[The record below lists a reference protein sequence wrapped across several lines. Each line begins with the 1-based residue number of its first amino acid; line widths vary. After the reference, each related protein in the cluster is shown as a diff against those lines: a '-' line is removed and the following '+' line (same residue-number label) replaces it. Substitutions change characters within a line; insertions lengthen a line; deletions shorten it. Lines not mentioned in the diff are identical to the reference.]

1 MLNVFIFS
9 QRPNRSEMIGL
20 HLSLTPALCSIV
32 SHSAFTSGPA
42 FIQPLRI
49 THNYH
54 VSMTQNTRMSSSCL
68 FIASWWAV
76 ENEYDAIRANGFE
89 RSVLP
94 GTVPNRHCYPPCPD
108 GTHCVAY
115 KPNLWILSSVISPKC
130 FSTLKK
136 IKDTGIQPIVLLHFR
151 SFQYSGLLC
160 TVLEVMN
167 CFQLYLYVQKMFEN
181 FDEYRPR
188 SEFDSLVLL
197 PPFVSPFNTSF
208 AFSSTLHSSLQIS
221 LLWTLTSTP
230 LPVHSRAWRSP
241 EVCSSPFSHRSHCLK
256 L

>member
-136 IKDTGIQPIVLLHFR
+136 NEGHRHPA
-151 SFQYSGLLC
+151 YSSP
-160 TVLEVMN
+160 T
-167 CFQLYLYVQKMFEN
+167 F
-181 FDEYRPR
+181 
-188 SEFDSLVLL
+188 SEFSVLR
-197 PPFVSPFNTSF
+197 
-208 AFSSTLHSSLQIS
+208 TLMYSI
-221 LLWTLTSTP
+221 
-230 LPVHSRAWRSP
+230 
-241 EVCSSPFSHRSHCLK
+241 RSHELLSVVLVCPKNVWEFWWIQAQVWIWFSGSPSSFCIPL
-256 L
+256 